1 MHQCPYCHS
10 RHLKLL
16 RQSEQSHQGV
26 FAKLSSFS
34 PMSLAA
40 ACMQLSKRSPIHPL
54 VGGFVGLV
62 VGGMFLLY
70 VQNQDNTVSLH
81 YQCEQCLQHF
91 EIQQSSFS

>member
-10 RHLKLL
+10 LHIAFV
-16 RQSEQSHQGV
+16 RQTGPTHQGV

-40 ACMQLSKRSPIHPL
+40 ACMQLSKRSPVHPL

-62 VGGMFLLY
+62 IGGMFLLY
-70 VQNQDNTVSLH
+70 VQHQDNMVTLH
-81 YQCEQCLQHF
+81 YQCEQCLEHF
-91 EIQQSSFS
+91 EIQQSGFS

>member
-40 ACMQLSKRSPIHPL
+40 ACMQLSKRSPVHPL
-54 VGGFVGLV
+54 VGGFIGLV

-70 VQNQDNTVSLH
+70 VQQQDSIVIWH
-81 YQCEQCLQHF
+81 YQCEQCLQRF

>member
-62 VGGMFLLY
+62 VGGMFLRY
-70 VQNQDNTVSLH
+70 VH

>member
-10 RHLKLL
+10 LHITLL
-16 RQSEQSHQGV
+16 RQTEPTSGV

-40 ACMQLSKRSPIHPL
+40 ACMQLSKRSPVHPL

-70 VQNQDNTVSLH
+70 VQHQDNTVTLF

>member
-1 MHQCPYCHS
+1 MSLLPFETSEITTAVRTKPS
-10 RHLKLL
+10 RCICKTFIIL
-16 RQSEQSHQGV
+16 
-26 FAKLSSFS
+26 

-70 VQNQDNTVSLH
+70 VQHQDNTVSLH

>member
-10 RHLKLL
+10 LHITLL
-16 RQSEQSHQGV
+16 RQTEPTSGV

-40 ACMQLSKRSPIHPL
+40 ACMQLSKRSPVHPL

-62 VGGMFLLY
+62 IGGMFLLY
-70 VQNQDNTVSLH
+70 VQHQDNMVTLY
-81 YQCEQCLQHF
+81 YQCEQCLEHF
-91 EIQQSSFS
+91 EIQQSGFS

>member
-62 VGGMFLLY
+62 
-70 VQNQDNTVSLH
+70 
-81 YQCEQCLQHF
+81 
-91 EIQQSSFS
+91 

>member
-1 MHQCPYCHS
+1 MHKCPYCHS
-10 RHLKLL
+10 QHLKLL
-16 RQSEQSHQGV
+16 RQSEQTHQSV

-70 VQNQDNTVSLH
+70 VQHQDNTVTLH

-91 EIQQSSFS
+91 EIEQSGFS

>member
-10 RHLKLL
+10 LHVKLL
-16 RQSEQSHQGV
+16 RQSEQSHQSV

-40 ACMQLSKRSPIHPL
+40 ACMQLSKRSPVHPL
-54 VGGFVGLV
+54 VGGFIGLV

-70 VQNQDNTVSLH
+70 VQHQDNMVTLF
-81 YQCEQCLQHF
+81 YKCEQCLEHF
-91 EIQQSSFS
+91 EIQQSGFA